1 LAISEEQFTELEAEM
16 EILSRILGSFDPNS
30 ATAIT
35 LRRASIALF
44 FAMTHH
50 CDTFEDF
57 VSNFDQALTQEQKNR
72 LKALG
77 LETDS

>member
-1 LAISEEQFTELEAEM
+1 MSITEEQFSELEAEM
-16 EILSRILGSFDPNS
+16 EILSRISASFEPNS
-30 ATAIT
+30 APAIT

-50 CDTFEDF
+50 GDTFEDF
-57 VSNFDQALTQEQKNR
+57 VTNFDQALTLEQKDR

>member
-1 LAISEEQFTELEAEM
+1 MIPEEKFAELEAEM
-16 EILSRILGSFDPNS
+16 EILMKITSKFQPGSAPE
-30 ATAIT
+30 IT

-50 CDTFEDF
+50 PDAFEDF
-57 VSNFDQALTQEQKNR
+57 CSNFDQVLTDEQKAR
-72 LKALG
+72 LKEMG

>member
-1 LAISEEQFTELEAEM
+1 MITDEKFAELEAEQ
-16 EILSRILGSFDPNS
+16 EILARIAAQFAPNS
-30 ATAIT
+30 PPGIT

-50 CDTFEDF
+50 SDTFEDF
-57 VSNFDQALTQEQKNR
+57 CTNFDRVLTEDQKQK